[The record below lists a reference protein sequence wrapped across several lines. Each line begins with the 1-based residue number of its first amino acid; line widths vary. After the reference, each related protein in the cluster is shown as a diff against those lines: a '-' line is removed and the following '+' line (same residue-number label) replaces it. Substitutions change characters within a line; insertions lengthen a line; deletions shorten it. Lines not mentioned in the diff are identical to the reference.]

1 MSADAPARPAVLPA
15 VPRPVRRVR
24 PGAILTPLRRLIGVD
39 EELLDRAPQ
48 ERARYTWYGAIVLN
62 TALLGGA
69 SMALAFATVR
79 DELPLPVVV
88 SVAVVWFWVILAL
101 DGWLVS
107 GTHGV
112 LARGRLKSLL
122 PRLALSL
129 LVGLTIAEPLLFQ
142 IFDKEIHQQTAAG
155 NARDVDAYRGMLV
168 SCNPPDGADTTTRAG
183 CGTYQLNVPGSPAS
197 TRRQIQENTARA
209 AALRTQLQSLHKTL
223 GAKQD
228 AERRECDDPAKWIYG
243 ANGRHDV
250 GDTCLRAR
258 ADADDYRRTSN
269 ITTYEAELATLT
281 EKSRTLTAKEAAAGD
296 TYRPALDRAVTAKVE
311 DHAAHLDDSG
321 LLTRADA
328 LGAVAWSD
336 WYAGFVAVVL
346 HLLLLAVDALPV
358 LVKLM
363 SPSTAYDR
371 LLTSRL
377 EATHRLHAADLHLHR
392 ASTAV
397 LHEADLH
404 EATRTAADRMSRLD
418 HRLRLEQAQRTAEFR
433 AELEAR
439 AARILRGTP

>member
-15 VPRPVRRVR
+15 VRPARRVR
-24 PGAILTPLRRLIGVD
+24 RPGAGVLAPLRRLIGVD
-39 EELLDRAPQ
+39 EELLARVPQ

-69 SMALAFATVR
+69 SMGLAFTTVR
-79 DELPLPVVV
+79 DELPLAVVI
-88 SVAVVWFWVILAL
+88 SVAVIWFWVILAL

-112 LARGRLKSLL
+112 LARGRLKTLL

-142 IFDKEIHQQTAAG
+142 IFDKEISRQTAAG
-155 NARDVDAYRGMLV
+155 NARDADAYRGMLA
-168 SCNPPDGADTTTRAG
+168 SCNPPDGRDTTGRAE
-183 CGTYQLNVPGSPAS
+183 CGGYQLKVPGSPAS
-197 TRRQIQENTARA
+197 VRQQIRDNAARVTA
-209 AALRTQLQSLHKTL
+209 LQAQVQAIHKTL
-223 GAKQD
+223 SAKQ
-228 AERRECDDPAKWIYG
+228 ANERRECDDPAKWIYG
-243 ANGRHDV
+243 RDGRHDV

-258 ADADDYRRTSN
+258 AENDDYRTTSN
-269 ITTYEAELATLT
+269 ITKYETELATLT
-281 EKSRTLTAKEAAAGD
+281 EKSRTLAAKEETAGE
-296 TYRPALDRAVTAKVE
+296 TYRPALDRAVAAKVR
-311 DHAAHLDDSG
+311 DHSRHLDDSG
-321 LLTRADA
+321 MLTRANA

-371 LLTSRL
+371 LLTARL
-377 EATHRLHAADLHLHR
+377 EATDRLHAADLRLHH
-392 ASTAV
+392 ACANAT
-397 LHEADLH
+397 HEADLH
-404 EATRTAADRMSRLD
+404 EATRHATDRMSRLD
-418 HRLRLEQAQRTAEFR
+418 HRLRLEQAERTAEFR
-433 AELEAR
+433 AALEAR
-439 AARILRGTP
+439 AARIRR